1 MIRVLLLIAVLAVAM
16 WFGPVLVNNAG
27 YVKVVVASSVFETT
41 LLGLAIV
48 TLAVALVLWLLGFV
62 LRKLLRLQHVS
73 FNFLRWRR
81 QRKAQQ
87 AFELG
92 LQAYAKQQW
101 LLASQHLAKACSDDF
116 MRSEKHLLAAYAA
129 FYAGNPA
136 GANNHVAA
144 LPDDSNSSYFVRAD
158 LLLQQGQAAQ
168 ASILLAEKVTAD
180 TEDKGL
186 AQLYLYALQQA
197 GQWQQLLQLIPA
209 ALKQNWFDKDKWQQ
223 QRFNIYPAAISQLSQ
238 QQRFDESADYWQ
250 NLPAKERKSTAAN
263 IGRAW
268 AMAQNG
274 QNEAAEKLL
283 LSQLALAELPQL
295 LPYIRQIPLGHSV
308 LKLRK
313 QAQHWLREHASNG
326 YLYALL
332 AYLAQQEGEPE
343 QAELAW
349 QKARQYEPSLKP

>member
-1 MIRVLLLIAVLAVAM
+1 MIRWLLLILALAVAM
-16 WFGPVLVNNAG
+16 LFGPSLVNNPGYIKVILAG
-27 YVKVVVASSVFETT
+27 KVFEMTA
-41 LLGLAIV
+41 LGLIV
-48 TLAVALVLWLLGFV
+48 MILLAAVGLWLLSVV

-87 AFELG
+87 AYELG

-101 LLASQHLAKACSDDF
+101 QLADQYFAKALHDDF
-116 MRSEKHLLAAYAA
+116 MQDEKRLLAAYAA
-129 FYAGNPA
+129 FYAGNV
-136 GANNHVAA
+136 GRANSYIAE
-144 LPDDSNSSYFVRAD
+144 LPEAHDSTVFVQAD
-158 LLLQQGQAAQ
+158 ILLQQGKAGQACA
-168 ASILLAEKVTAD
+168 LLGERVSAD

-186 AQLYLYALQQA
+186 GQLYLYALQQA
-197 GQWQQLLQLIPA
+197 GQWQQLLQMVPA
-209 ALKQNWFDKDKWQQ
+209 ALKQQWFDKEKWQQ

-238 QQRFDESADYWQ
+238 QQKFDETADYWQ
-250 NLPAKERKSTAAN
+250 NLPSKERKSTAAN

-274 QNEAAEKLL
+274 QNDAAEKLL
-283 LSQLALAELPQL
+283 LSHLQLAELPML
-295 LPYIRQIPLGHSV
+295 LPYIRQIPLGKSV

-313 QAQHWLREHASNG
+313 QAQHWLREHSSNG

-332 AYLAQQEGEPE
+332 AYLAEQEGELQ

-349 QKARQYEPSLKP
+349 SKARQYEPQFG

>member
-1 MIRVLLLIAVLAVAM
+1 MIRWLLLILALAVAM
-16 WFGPVLVNNAG
+16 LFGPSLVNNPGYIKVILAG
-27 YVKVVVASSVFETT
+27 KVFEMTA
-41 LLGLAIV
+41 LGLIV
-48 TLAVALVLWLLGFV
+48 MILLAAVVLWLLSVV

-87 AFELG
+87 AYELG

-101 LLASQHLAKACSDDF
+101 QLADQYFAKALHDDF
-116 MRSEKHLLAAYAA
+116 MQDEKRLLAAYAA
-129 FYAGNPA
+129 FYAGNV
-136 GANNHVAA
+136 GRANSYIAE
-144 LPDDSNSSYFVRAD
+144 LPEAHDSTVFVQAD
-158 LLLQQGQAAQ
+158 ILLQQGKAGQACA
-168 ASILLAEKVTAD
+168 LLGERVSAD

-186 AQLYLYALQQA
+186 GQLYLYALQQA
-197 GQWQQLLQLIPA
+197 GQWQQLLQMVPA
-209 ALKQNWFDKDKWQQ
+209 ALKQQWFDKEKWQQ

-238 QQRFDESADYWQ
+238 QQKFDETADYWQ
-250 NLPAKERKSTAAN
+250 NLPSKERTSTAAN

-274 QNEAAEKLL
+274 QNDAAEKLL
-283 LSQLALAELPQL
+283 LSHLQLAELPML
-295 LPYIRQIPLGHSV
+295 LPYIRQIPLGKSV

-313 QAQHWLREHASNG
+313 QAQHWLREHSSNG

-332 AYLAQQEGEPE
+332 AYLAEQEGELQ

-349 QKARQYEPSLKP
+349 SKARQYEPQFG

>member
-1 MIRVLLLIAVLAVAM
+1 MIQWLLLIVLLVAAMLLGPALINNPGYIKIVLA
-16 WFGPVLVNNAG
+16 GKVLEMTVLG
-27 YVKVVVASSVFETT
+27 IVVM
-41 LLGLAIV
+41 LLAAAV
-48 TLAVALVLWLLGFV
+48 TLWLISVL

-87 AFELG
+87 SYELG

-101 LLASQHLAKACSDDF
+101 LLASQHLAKACTDDF
-116 MRSEKHLLAAYAA
+116 MHSEKRLLAAYAA
-129 FYAGNPA
+129 FYAGNV
-136 GANNHVAA
+136 GQANSFIEA
-144 LPDDSNSSYFVRAD
+144 LPANSSSALFVQAD
-158 LLLQQGQAAQ
+158 LLMQQGQAAQ
-168 ASILLAEKVTAD
+168 ACALLADKISAD
-180 TEDKGL
+180 TDDKGL
-186 AQLYLYALQQA
+186 GQLYLFALQQA
-197 GQWQQLLQLIPA
+197 GQWQQLLQMVPL
-209 ALKQNWFDKDKWQQ
+209 ALKQHWFDKDKWQL

-238 QQRFDESADYWQ
+238 QQHFDETADYWQ

-268 AMAQNG
+268 AMAQSG

-283 LSQLALAELPQL
+283 LSHLKLAELPQL
-295 LPYIRQIPLGHSV
+295 LPYIRQIPLGRSV

-313 QAQHWLREHASNG
+313 QVQHWLHEYSSNG

-343 QAELAW
+343 QAELAMH
-349 QKARQYEPSLKP
+349 KARQYEPRLG